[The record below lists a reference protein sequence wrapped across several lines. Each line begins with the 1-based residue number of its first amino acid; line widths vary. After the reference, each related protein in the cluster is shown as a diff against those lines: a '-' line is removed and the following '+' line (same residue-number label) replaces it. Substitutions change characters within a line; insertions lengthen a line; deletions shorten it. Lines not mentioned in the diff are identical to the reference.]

1 MAVDGSSLP
10 SRSTH
15 QHSPVE
21 LWHWTSSKPPSNLHR
36 GTNLSG
42 SGGRFI
48 ASCNCFWQW
57 VSETSEKKD
66 HHIYKSP
73 PRDLQSIQPL
83 PIMCTTKVK
92 SILWEIFYAYAVEYT
107 SMKGQPYQLPTE
119 VYISETNDY
128 LALSRPDY
136 PSPDFVL
143 CPVTLRLHGWHKSK
157 RIHDTESLGRL
168 QSYCSELQNDP
179 A

>member
-1 MAVDGSSLP
+1 MAVHYRLGLHTSTVLLNYGTEPPRNHHQIYIVARTFQGLGEGSLLLVTVFDNGLV
-10 SRSTH
+10 RH
-15 QHSPVE
+15 
-21 LWHWTSSKPPSNLHR
+21 LK
-36 GTNLSG
+36 
-42 SGGRFI
+42 
-48 ASCNCFWQW
+48 
-57 VSETSEKKD
+57 KKD

-143 CPVTLRLHGWHKSK
+143 CPVTLRLHG
-157 RIHDTESLGRL
+157 
-168 QSYCSELQNDP
+168 
-179 A
+179 